1 MLDSY
6 NRPLMTREYK
16 YFFSDNRIPK
26 IDFVIKT
33 SRKYEFA
40 IRIPF
45 KGKDFLR
52 MILKSIFL

>member
-16 YFFSDNRIPK
+16 YFFSDNWIPK
-26 IDFVIKT
+26 INFVIKT
-33 SRKYEFA
+33 SRKYELA

-45 KGKDFLR
+45 KGMDFLR
-52 MILKSIFL
+52 MIFKSIFL